1 MMSAERTNNSG
12 AELAGCPSCAQPTRL
27 ISKDNALA
35 RARSVHLRTA
45 KDEGCYTPRSVR
57 AAAIPVATALW
68 NRNIYRERNDRGSQQ
83 SARVKYDEHQE
94 LDMAAD
100 RYRLDAPRTVLMN
113 CHVHEWQR
121 TTALSAPSHP
131 AAYK

>member
-1 MMSAERTNNSG
+1 MCSPN
-12 AELAGCPSCAQPTRL
+12 
-27 ISKDNALA
+27 
-35 RARSVHLRTA
+35 
-45 KDEGCYTPRSVR
+45 
-57 AAAIPVATALW
+57 
-68 NRNIYRERNDRGSQQ
+68 RERRVSYGTMASTENEMAGGSHH

-121 TTALSAPSHP
+121 TIALSAPSHP